1 MKIVVFSCKTG
12 GGHNACANY
21 IKEEFKENGIECDVV
36 DYFDLVGENASKIAE
51 KIYLDS
57 TKGNG
62 KVFGSV
68 YKLGELYNK
77 TNITSPVYILNKL
90 VKDKLYQFLVDNHYD
105 LAIGTH
111 LFPCLGLTAVEKEHP
126 IFFINVATDYECIPF
141 WRETKPNYFVIPSS
155 LLMERFEHEGFSS
168 STLLPFGISIS
179 SRFLDQEISNDIQM
193 DGDIILI
200 TSGSMGFGRLK
211 DVVIQLLKEIP
222 NTYIVVVCGN
232 NQKVF
237 EELSQID
244 DEKLIVKGFVHNMN
258 EYMKASTLVLTKP
271 GGVTTT
277 EAASL
282 RKPFILMQ
290 PIPGVEDYNAEFFT
304 SNRMCLKAKNTEDLI
319 KETKR
324 LLEDKDLQKELVA
337 NQEKYIPDHSAKK
350 LVDFVMEKM
359 NKSQD
364 E

>member
-21 IKEEFKENGIECDVV
+21 IKEEFRENGIECDVV

-141 WRETKPNYFVIPSS
+141 WKETNPDYFVIPSP
-155 LLMERFEHEGFSS
+155 LLIDRFVSQGFKKEI
-168 STLLPFGISIS
+168 LLPFGISIS
-179 SRFLDQEISNDIQM
+179 SRFLNQEIGDDIPRDKDM
-193 DGDIILI
+193 VLI
-200 TSGSMGFGRLK
+200 TSGSMGFGHLNN
-211 DVVIQLLKEIP
+211 VVEIMLKEIP
-222 NTYIVVVCGN
+222 DTYITVICGSN
-232 NQKVF
+232 KKMYNM
-237 EELSQID
+237 LSKID
-244 DEKLIVKGFVHNMN
+244 NPNLIVKGFVNNMS
-258 EYMKASTLVLTKP
+258 EYMKASTVVISKP

-277 EAASL
+277 EVAEL
-282 RKPFILMQ
+282 RRPLILMM
-290 PIPGVEDYNAEFFT
+290 PIPGVEDYNMNFFKDHQ
-304 SNRMCLKAKNTEDLI
+304 MCLAARNID
-319 KETKR
+319 
-324 LLEDKDLQKELVA
+324 ELVERTKQLLGNKTLQDA
-337 NQEKYIPDHSAKK
+337 IIKNQEENIRSYSAKA
-350 LVDFVMEKM
+350 LVEFVINKM
-359 NKSQD
+359 K
-364 E
+364 